1 MLFNTEKSL
10 TRVTWHPFPQE
21 LYPLQAYSVILAC
34 FSAVIVE
41 KVITS
46 SVLGNR
52 VKVAQDMPRGL
63 GSMASPE
70 VQAGSY
76 ETPTASE
83 LHRLMW
89 TKKGG
94 NNRMD
99 EVYPR
104 IYIGDMWE
112 LTTCLICICYE
123 WCNNESSK
131 IIHRISQSIYF
142 QICSFI
148 ILWHLW
154 LLLEVFRQER
164 VRERR
169 GHTSCKGHEVA
180 SRTPDSCKNFA

>member
-1 MLFNTEKSL
+1 MKNVIQYREKLDQSHLTSRPSGTIHPTGLFGKSHCW
-10 TRVTWHPFPQE
+10 TKT
-21 LYPLQAYSVILAC
+21 
-34 FSAVIVE
+34 
-41 KVITS
+41 ITS

-70 VQAGSY
+70 VQAGTY

-104 IYIGDMWE
+104 IYIGDMWD
-112 LTTCLICICYE
+112 LTACLICICYE

-131 IIHRISQSIYF
+131 IIHRISQNLYI
-142 QICSFI
+142 QICLFI
-148 ILWHLW
+148 ILAF
-154 LLLEVFRQER
+154 VAFTCSVQT
-164 VRERR
+164 
-169 GHTSCKGHEVA
+169 GKG
-180 SRTPDSCKNFA
+180 